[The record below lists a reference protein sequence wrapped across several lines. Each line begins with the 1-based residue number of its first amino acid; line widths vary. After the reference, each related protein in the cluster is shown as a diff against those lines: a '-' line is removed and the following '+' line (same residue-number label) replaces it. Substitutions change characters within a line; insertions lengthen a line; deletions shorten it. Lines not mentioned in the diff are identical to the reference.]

1 MDNSMKEQIEKL
13 NKISPIKS
21 ITTEDQYDEKGNIV
35 ITKEIIKV
43 EKDGEIKEAN
53 VILSFVAG
61 EEGKPFIAYT
71 FEKTEDKDEN
81 YKTTIDISEVVLE
94 EKGYSLVT
102 PSQEDY
108 KNVVVPAI
116 IAIGNSNLDDPEQVE
131 DNVRN
136 EINDPN
142 FEVVSLNTIGQ
153 YVERFEEEYVE
164 EKDSV
169 FAKVLNAASVL
180 IPVSKLRVIEKIYIK
195 KVNKM
200 WSKALTDLNKNLS
213 KEELQEKIAENDA
226 VYNKV
231 ADLMDNFSNYSD
243 KTNVDEDINKL
254 SELQE
259 TLDTARDIYIDKVS
273 EIEQEELESQN
284 QEINNNEEEQETVI
298 EPEVVEEEKNEPV
311 EEQTVENE
319 EIASVDNSIIEENS
333 NIVEPA
339 PIIEETNVEPIND
352 EIVDKNA
359 DIPKIT
365 DEIINRKE
373 MDELIDSILT
383 KLRNE
388 SETIMGEFNSNIDS
402 YAKQLLEQLTEKYNR
417 KMDETVTSIMLNY
430 EGAYKKLYHSLTT
443 GLDKYMLQ
451 SQTEIGETKNA
462 NSILNSKLETKE
474 KELEEVN
481 KHNKELKKTVDEKD
495 NIITDLN
502 AEKEKDSSI
511 IDEQKNQISRLE
523 TTIIEKDKKISD
535 LEVEKK
541 KEETEKDKLNIELK
555 TKDSKIKEL
564 TANLEK
570 TEEINAEY
578 KSQLE
583 TMNKNMN
590 EMRENNEKY
599 RRESEKRINILEA
612 KLNGFQEFF
621 NNMKTLQNSV
631 NAMSVE
637 YSEEEKEGK
646 TK

>member
-21 ITTEDQYDEKGNIV
+21 ITTEDQYNGSSIITREK
-35 ITKEIIKV
+35 IKV
-43 EKDGEIKEAN
+43 EKDGEVKEAN
-53 VILSFVAG
+53 VILSFVVG
-61 EEGKPFIAYT
+61 EKPFIAYN
-71 FEKTEDKDEN
+71 FEETDDKDADYRTIADIEELRLTEN
-81 YKTTIDISEVVLE
+81 GYVLAMPSSEDH
-94 EKGYSLVT
+94 EK
-102 PSQEDY
+102 
-108 KNVVVPAI
+108 VVVPAI
-116 IAIGNSNLDDPEQVE
+116 IAIGNSNLDDPEQLE
-131 DNVRN
+131 INVRN
-136 EINDPN
+136 AINDPN
-142 FEVVSLNTIGQ
+142 LEMMSLNKIEQ
-153 YVERFEEEYVE
+153 FVEKFEEEYTE
-164 EKDSV
+164 EKKDNV
-169 FAKVLNAASVL
+169 FIKVISSASVV
-180 IPVSKLRVIEKIYIK
+180 IPVSKLRKIEKIYIK
-195 KVNKM
+195 KVNQM
-200 WSKALTDLNKNLS
+200 WNQVLDDLNEDLS
-213 KEELQEKIAENDA
+213 KEELEEKIAENDA
-226 VYNKV
+226 VYNEV
-231 ADLMDNFSNYSD
+231 ADLMDNFSSYSD
-243 KTNVDEDINKL
+243 KMNVDKDINKL
-254 SELQE
+254 SELQDV
-259 TLDTARDIYIDKVS
+259 LDSARDIYIDKLDA
-273 EIEQEELESQN
+273 IEQEELESQN
-284 QEINNNEEEQETVI
+284 QEINNNVEEQETVI
-298 EPEVVEEEKNEPV
+298 ESEVVEEEKNEPV
-311 EEQTVENE
+311 EEQAVENE